1 MSPAPPLYPLLTV
14 FRVISSSFRVYSPLQ
29 ANNVQTYRHTNV
41 YIDIQIFSGLFSYT
55 CKQYSWTYRHTNIYI
70 DIQIFPVI
78 FSYTCKQYS
87 DIQTYIYKYIHV
99 YIYIYI
105 VFSTFFSL
113 NIHFRCLNIYF
124 FQDKMFHG
132 SNPIII
138 WNKTLCIYRYIYN
151 TQI

>member
-1 MSPAPPLYPLLTV
+1 MLLRSYSENKNKKFQIQGGRMSPAPPLYPLLTV

-87 DIQTYIYKYIHV
+87 DIQTYIQSVPYHIRL
-99 YIYIYI
+99 
-105 VFSTFFSL
+105 S
-113 NIHFRCLNIYF
+113 
-124 FQDKMFHG
+124 
-132 SNPIII
+132 PIFNAKIR
-138 WNKTLCIYRYIYN
+138 T
-151 TQI
+151 